1 MEGEREGSNQNS
13 AIGVK
18 EITLKP
24 TMKKKKNKK
33 NKTLQCLSSCLKC
46 NTSKAKCSKVNYL
59 RGTS

>member
-33 NKTLQCLSSCLKC
+33 KQNPTMSLLM
-46 NTSKAKCSKVNYL
+46 SKM
-59 RGTS
+59 